1 MSEGRQSALQGEVS
15 IEELLAD
22 PIVHLL
28 LRYDRIAPE
37 DVWAAVRDAMSRLE
51 GGQSEQEK
59 AA

>member
-1 MSEGRQSALQGEVS
+1 VTEESQSALQGEAS

-22 PIVHLL
+22 PIMHLL

-37 DVWAAVRDAMSRLE
+37 DVWAAVRDATKRLYASV
-51 GGQSEQEK
+51 SEENK